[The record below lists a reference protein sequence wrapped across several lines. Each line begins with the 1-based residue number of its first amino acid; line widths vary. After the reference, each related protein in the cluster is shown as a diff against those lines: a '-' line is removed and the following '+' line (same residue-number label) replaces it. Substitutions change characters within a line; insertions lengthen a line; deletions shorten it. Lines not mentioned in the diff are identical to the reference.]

1 MGLRINTNLASLRA
15 QHALA
20 TSTKKLNT
28 AMTRLSTGLRIN
40 SGSDD
45 VVGLAKSENLRT
57 RIRGID
63 QARLNISS
71 ASSVLGVAEG
81 YLSELTE
88 VAQSLREIAVQA
100 ADDTISPND
109 RSSLTDKFN
118 TMMSEYNRLTKNAVF
133 NGVSLLD
140 GTFAGKVVQAGT
152 DEGDTISV
160 TINDAR
166 SGVIGEVAIFTSQ
179 ARTAV
184 VTSVATPD
192 LTAPNGFSIN
202 GQAIAALDLTDD
214 GISNY
219 ESDESAVSYVNAI
232 NAKAGITGVTAR
244 ALNNVQ
250 TFTYTGL
257 ASLQAS
263 HHLVINGVTVKS
275 DANLYAST
283 DNDIGAIVNLIN
295 AKTGQT
301 GITASQNT
309 ATDALILTTSDG
321 RNIDV
326 QVANA
331 AGADDGRFGGLMGA
345 GAAATARTKV
355 YRSTF
360 TLTSDEAFTI
370 SGATAEFAAN
380 ATESVAISDTTSLDN
395 ADMSTAATAGI
406 ALTIL
411 DNVIEQLQTRRGSI
425 GSAINRF
432 SVSESELAARLENLS
447 AAESRIREADIA
459 AETANMTQ
467 ANILQQAGAAILSQ
481 ANASPQIALVLL
493 QNL

>member
-20 TSTKKLNT
+20 ASTKKLNT

-40 SGSDD
+40 SGADD

-88 VAQSLREIAVQA
+88 VAQSMREIALQA
-100 ADDTISPND
+100 ADDTISPSD
-109 RSSLTDKFN
+109 RGALTDKFN
-118 TMMSEYNRLTKNAVF
+118 SLMSEYNRLTENAVF
-133 NGVSLLD
+133 NNVSLLD

-160 TINDAR
+160 TIDDAR
-166 SGVIGEVAIFTSQ
+166 SGVIGQVAIYTSQ
-179 ARTAV
+179 ARMAF
-184 VTSVATPD
+184 VTSLLTPD
-192 LTAPNGFSIN
+192 ITDSNGFSVN
-202 GQAIAALDLTDD
+202 GQAIAVADLSAD
-214 GISNY
+214 GVSNY
-219 ESDESAVSYVNAI
+219 ESAESAIAYVNAI
-232 NAKAGITGVTAR
+232 NGKAGITGVTAR
-244 ALNNVQ
+244 ALSNVR
-250 TFTYTGL
+250 TFTYTGGQTIL
-257 ASLQAS
+257 AS
-263 HHLVINGVTVKS
+263 HNLVLNGVTVKT
-275 DANLYAST
+275 DANAYAST
-283 DNDIGAIVNLIN
+283 DNDVGALVTLIN

-301 GITASQNT
+301 GIVATQDT
-309 ATDALILTTSDG
+309 ATDELVLTASDG
-321 RNIDV
+321 RNIDI
-326 QVANA
+326 QLTGTGA
-331 AGADDGRFGGLMGA
+331 ADDGMVMNMA
-345 GAAATARTKV
+345 TAATARTTV
-355 YRSTF
+355 YRGTF
-360 TLTSDEAFTI
+360 TLSSDEAFSIT
-370 SGATAEFAAN
+370 GATAEFAEN
-380 ATESVAISDTTSLDN
+380 ATESVALAASTALDN
-395 ADMSTAATAGI
+395 SDMSTASNAGI

-411 DNVIEQLQTRRGSI
+411 DNVIAQLQSRRGDI

-481 ANASPQIALVLL
+481 ANAAPQIALVLL